1 MSGRI
6 GPPSQCRNVPKPII
20 PIFHYSTVPIGAQ
33 PLGFLMLNTVI
44 IIAAA
49 VLLAGLLVFEKNGNQ
64 RGRLPTKTILS
75 GLFILTALLQPH
87 PFPEYVYILLIGLIF
102 CLGGDVFLAL
112 PQERM
117 FLFGLVSFLLG
128 HVCYVLGFFY
138 VADLNPWTLGGSAI
152 GLAVSGRVF
161 FWLRP
166 HLGSMLVPV
175 IAYIIVITAMVIG
188 AFTVFGDT
196 RLHSTGRFLV
206 IFGAVSFYISD
217 LFVARDR
224 FLKTEFTNRLL
235 GLPLYYAGQFLL
247 AFSVAF
253 IK

>member
-1 MSGRI
+1 MPG
-6 GPPSQCRNVPKPII
+6 V
-20 PIFHYSTVPIGAQ
+20 
-33 PLGFLMLNTVI
+33 LMLDMII

-49 VLLAGLLVFEKNGNQ
+49 VLLAGLLYFEKIGSQ
-64 RGRLPTKTILS
+64 KGKLPTKTILS
-75 GLFILTALLQPH
+75 CLFIITALLQPH
-87 PFPEYVYILLIGLIF
+87 PNPEYFYILLIGLIF

-117 FLFGLVSFLLG
+117 FLFGLVSFLMG
-128 HVCYVLGFFY
+128 HVCYVLCFFY
-138 VADLNPWTLGGSAI
+138 VADLNPWTWGGSAI
-152 GLAVSGRVF
+152 GLAISGLVF

-166 HLGSMLVPV
+166 HLGPMLVPV
-175 IAYIIVITAMVIG
+175 IVYIIVITAMVTG
-188 AFTVFGDT
+188 AFTVLGDA

-224 FLKTEFTNRLL
+224 FLKTEFSNRLL
-235 GLPLYYAGQFLL
+235 GLPLYYHGQFLL
-247 AFSVAF
+247 AFSIGL

>member
-1 MSGRI
+1 
-6 GPPSQCRNVPKPII
+6 
-20 PIFHYSTVPIGAQ
+20 
-33 PLGFLMLNTVI
+33 MLDMII

-49 VLLAGLLVFEKNGNQ
+49 VLLAGLLYFEKIGSQ
-64 RGRLPTKTILS
+64 KGKLPTKTILS
-75 GLFILTALLQPH
+75 CLFIITALLQPH
-87 PFPEYVYILLIGLIF
+87 PNPEYFYILLIGLIF

-117 FLFGLVSFLLG
+117 FLFGLVSFLMG
-128 HVCYVLGFFY
+128 HVCYVLCFFY
-138 VADLNPWTLGGSAI
+138 VADLNPWTWGGSAI
-152 GLAVSGRVF
+152 GLAISGLVF

-166 HLGSMLVPV
+166 HLGPMLVPV
-175 IAYIIVITAMVIG
+175 IVYIIVITAMVTG
-188 AFTVFGDT
+188 AFTVLGDA

-224 FLKTEFTNRLL
+224 FLKTEFSNRLL
-235 GLPLYYAGQFLL
+235 GLPLYYHGQFLL
-247 AFSVAF
+247 AFSIGL

>member
-1 MSGRI
+1 MRSALCHDMPG
-6 GPPSQCRNVPKPII
+6 NEN
-20 PIFHYSTVPIGAQ
+20 
-33 PLGFLMLNTVI
+33 MNTVI

-49 VLLAGLLVFEKNGNQ
+49 ILLAGLLFFEKNGNQ

-75 GLFILTALLQPH
+75 CLFILTALLQPH
-87 PFPEYVYILLIGLIF
+87 LFQEYVYILLIGLFF

-138 VADLNPWTLGGSAI
+138 VADLNPWTWGGGAI
-152 GLAVSGRVF
+152 GLAVSSLVF

-175 IAYIIVITAMVIG
+175 IAYITVITAMVIG
-188 AFTVFGDT
+188 AFTVVGDT
-196 RLHSTGRFLV
+196 RLSSPGRFLV
-206 IFGAVSFYISD
+206 IFGALSFYVSD

-224 FLKTEFTNRLL
+224 FLKTEFVNRLI
-235 GLPLYYAGQFLL
+235 GLPLYYGGQFLL
-247 AFSVAF
+247 AFS
-253 IK
+253 IGLI

>member
-1 MSGRI
+1 MAESH
-6 GPPSQCRNVPKPII
+6 SHLHKSNV
-20 PIFHYSTVPIGAQ
+20 GAAFSRDM
-33 PLGFLMLNTVI
+33 PGNFIMNTVI

-64 RGRLPTKTILS
+64 RGKLPIKTILS